1 MKDKNLKK
9 EKEFKPGKF
18 DPEQVVGDQNSVSGK
33 VVETE
38 KLVSENTENES
49 EARRTSRILNDAE
62 KTREKLNSKLNDV
75 RDYGADARETTL

>member
-9 EKEFKPGKF
+9 ETEFKPGKF
-18 DPEQVVGDQNSVSGK
+18 DPEQVIGDQNSVSGK

>member
-9 EKEFKPGKF
+9 ETEFKPGKF

>member
-9 EKEFKPGKF
+9 ETEFKPGKF

-38 KLVSENTENES
+38 KPVSENTENES